1 MKQQKQAAPS
11 MERLERFLHS
21 CLQIDYPLYMR
32 NPRCGVKLDFE
43 ALDDAE
49 AKTAAQNV
57 LSSLLWEEGFW
68 LCEYGSDSGT
78 ALQEKGF
85 LCAPPLITE
94 ILPHKC
100 TTLDPDWFSYDV
112 EAISCNYVKKSDFS
126 LDTYIQY
133 AFRLDFLSNTIL
145 IIDEAQEFALHIYD
159 RRGMDIVATD
169 PGITERI
176 RTDFRKYI
184 MYFRGSPLYG

>member
-1 MKQQKQAAPS
+1 MEQQIQAAPS

-21 CLQIDYPLYMR
+21 GLQIDYPLYMSNR
-32 NPRCGVKLDFE
+32 QQGVKLDFE
-43 ALDDAE
+43 ALDDTV
-49 AKTAAQNV
+49 AKAAAKSV
-57 LSSLLWEEGFW
+57 LSSLLREEGFW
-68 LCEYGSDSGT
+68 VCEYGGNSET
-78 ALQEKGF
+78 ALREKGF

-112 EAISCNYVKKSDFS
+112 EAISCNYVKKSGFS

-133 AFRLDFLSNTIL
+133 VFRLDFLSNTIF
-145 IIDEAQEFALHIYD
+145 IIDEVQGFALHIYD

-169 PGITERI
+169 PGILERI
-176 RTDFRKYI
+176 RTDFSKYI
-184 MYFRGSPLYG
+184 MYF